1 MSGRRNGANFGRR
14 GERPS
19 GSREEAAPAPAP
31 DTEKA
36 GPRCGGAEP
45 PPSRCRRRGRRAGG
59 KRRSLR
65 VGRGAPR
72 RVPPLPVA
80 SSRSALFGGGMAG
93 GLRAPLLAVLALL
106 LAASRAALAVSFYGD
121 SFVALKMTEASCQT
135 TLQLRFLTSKPHGLL
150 FLAAGK
156 RDYCLMELQSGN
168 LQLRI
173 NFGMGEQ
180 ILRSRQ
186 RSRLNDLAWHLV
198 ELHHERD
205 NVTLL
210 IDKNDRTTAKMP
222 GFLYEL
228 NIDHG
233 FYLGGTTELDVPYL
247 VGGLPSF
254 RGCIDDVLFNQQD
267 ILMPLRSTGFKKVHE
282 VSVGC
287 SDEFFAGEDEP
298 ISFFS
303 SRSYVSF
310 PLWNVDGE
318 GILEFA
324 LQTSAARGLLLYHP
338 GQEGDFIAME
348 VEDGLIK
355 AYIGKHRSITHL
367 SSLRSVND
375 SHWHYIK
382 LKFTAE
388 YLQLTLDK
396 ESVEKL
402 FPPQNKLPL
411 LTGSLYVGGVDD
423 SKRLEVI
430 KLELPS
436 VFGKNARGR
445 SFKGCLRDLKVNSE
459 KKSLKNVQITKD
471 ISAGCEAE
479 NAFNTNL
486 SLEMAVKYPT
496 VKAAPTLAI
505 SPENSVSLGQENKN
519 HLLVLSN
526 LIVQEGGQA
535 SLESKHIQVNL
546 DFQKLGINLSQVL
559 FEIKEPPS
567 YGNLRLDIEP
577 VQEVNMFTLHDV
589 WQGKILYIHG
599 GSEDTYDY
607 FNFSISANNGK
618 IVPPY
623 LQRNEEYM
631 FAIVI
636 TPVNDAPEIM
646 LAEGNLLL
654 LIENSKK
661 RLTSDLIKVLDND
674 TDPLDLSLSVLGNL
688 NANAG
693 YLENSKHPGKAITT
707 FSNEDLQKGDVFFVH
722 TGVRN
727 SRIVL
732 RANDGEKVSN
742 TVVLRVMAIPLDY
755 RVVINTGI
763 KLVQGA
769 TVLISPRHLTVE
781 TNANLQELEIRYEIT
796 DAPQFG
802 EVQRQ
807 HSRGEWK
814 QASSF
819 SQRSIQRSRV
829 RYCSTFKEIQLENIT
844 DQFKFKVS
852 IGNRISEEYVFP
864 VQVKWLRYSLLKYT
878 PLEIEKFKK
887 KYLNSDNL
895 FAVLVGQE
903 VPEDELHFRLLSLPK
918 SGQILLND
926 QTLKEDSVFS
936 QKDIADQKVAYEL
949 ISRYHEDNHDSFK
962 FLISTK
968 YLESNIFDFEI
979 YIKSDFR
986 NIILINNGLTVT
998 EGEGELITS
1007 SKLFV
1012 QALDNKTFQYTV
1024 LKFPTHGKLKLINI
1038 SDSFESNGNL
1048 TTFTN
1053 KDITDKRLMY
1063 VHDDSETVFDEF
1075 LVRASSE
1082 ESREWANFDPKV
1094 GLSSVEIKFN
1104 ISVQLKNDEK
1114 PIRVVDKVFNIV
1126 RNGQRLLTLADL
1138 CYHDPDSDFED
1149 GQLLYTRRG
1158 ISNGDLVLT
1167 NDSLHRLYQFKQ
1179 EDLEQKQVLFIHH
1192 GADFGRFVLFVTD
1205 GKHYTS
1211 FLLEVNA
1218 TDPYISLANNTGLM
1232 VQKGKEEIVTTAN
1245 LSATTNQ
1252 DIRNDH
1258 EITFEITTFPK
1269 YGRISVNGLM
1279 IDSFTQL
1286 DLIRGYVTYRHDNSN
1301 NLIDMFNFTV
1311 YAKNIHLDSAVNV
1324 RMYLES
1330 HHWPPRIVNNNSLL
1344 VEEGK
1349 PVKISKGKLQVAY
1362 ENSSPSEIV
1371 FTVRQLPSHGYIRK
1385 FLSAG
1390 SYLGADQKPV
1400 LTFTQQDVDEG
1411 KVQYVQTVSG
1421 QLSDCFS
1428 LDVTNGVQTVNGIE
1442 ISVDII
1448 PRMIPLKVKNFTV
1461 VEGSSKALVEDYLN
1475 ISSRHFTGLSCE
1487 IILVDQPKH
1496 GYFEDSNA
1504 PGIKLSK
1511 FTKKQVWVGSVTEI
1525 TTDDLC
1531 AEDKDSSPSDLIYS
1545 ITPPSNGHLALKSSP
1560 NESILSFTQA
1570 HIIERQLVFVH
1581 NGAMSGGFSFQ
1592 VTDGL
1597 NSAPRQI
1604 FSITARTLV
1613 ISLEVNKGLT
1623 VFPGSRKP
1631 ISQHDLKAVTSDV
1644 TSAGNRTIN
1653 FLIVVSPKLGRLI
1666 RTNSDNTTQE
1676 ILSFTQ
1682 SMVNEGVIMYEHSE
1696 AELADWSAEDFFMF
1710 TVSSPP
1716 SILDPQ
1722 MFHIII
1728 SYEIP
1733 RHDRNSRL
1741 LANTG
1746 TVVQEGGRILINKTH
1761 LDASNLLIKL
1771 PEGQR
1776 SMYEV
1781 WYQVVSLPQHGTVIV
1796 GERNVTKEKPNF
1808 SQYILN
1814 KFGIVYV
1821 HDNSESLMDNFTFAV
1836 WLNLKTMS
1844 ATKPHGEVLEE
1855 VFNITVIPVN
1865 DQPPELKTKRLHLK
1879 VLQGDMSVLG
1889 SENLKVEDLDNTP
1902 AELKYSIVSNPNNG
1916 YLAMKSNLSISIQDF
1931 TQADIDSGRV
1941 WFVQDGSSSSG
1952 VFYFSVTDGKHRP
1965 LYKLFSLEVVPIAL
1979 VLVNLTDVALLQGQ
1993 TSVTITNTQLSAVTN
2008 GKSTNIMYEIT
2019 QPLKYGHL
2027 MIENEQVTKF
2037 EQADLNSGRLSYHL
2051 SNFTMFKEVLVFMIF
2066 TAESNLTEQVLNIT
2080 MKPLVQVVSDMQ
2092 ISNQAVYK
2100 LRRNDLDASELANL
2114 TNSNPRF
2121 EVIVPPAHGRIV
2133 KKRFV
2138 NDAVFEDIQTFTQ
2151 TDIDGGAVLLSIDT
2165 NMTGIDL
2172 LNDSF
2177 TFVLRADDVQPAVG
2191 HFEYSIVPCSPPLV
2205 QNFTAE
2211 VPIITSM
2218 TTLKIPT
2225 TSNGRMLVFSH
2236 DEVPTVA
2243 PKKTAPGMW
2252 LGRKR
2257 WGNQL
2262 EEGPSLNLAVGTR
2275 GSAGTETTDQVNAM
2289 SSREQVGESSNPW
2302 YIIIP
2307 LVLVSVLLI
2316 IAVISVCILL
2326 MCQKKEKAKP
2336 LVKNQT
2342 NVVLS
2347 SPSHC
2352 LERSLTVPAV
2362 TVTPL
2367 LKGAEGNTSSALMAA
2382 RHEQLLPMMHP
2393 PTVEQP
2399 LQNSWLNLDPEMIQ
2413 YCRKTNP
2420 TLKRSQYWV

>member
-1 MSGRRNGANFGRR
+1 M
-14 GERPS
+14 
-19 GSREEAAPAPAP
+19 EEA
-31 DTEKA
+31 
-36 GPRCGGAEP
+36 
-45 PPSRCRRRGRRAGG
+45 S
-59 KRRSLR
+59 
-65 VGRGAPR
+65 
-72 RVPPLPVA
+72 
-80 SSRSALFGGGMAG
+80 
-93 GLRAPLLAVLALL
+93 
-106 LAASRAALAVSFYGD
+106 Y
-121 SFVALKMTEASCQT
+121 QT
-135 TLQLRFLTSKPHGLL
+135 ALQLRFLTSKPHGLL

-173 NFGMGEQ
+173 NFGMGER
-180 ILRSRQ
+180 ILRSWQ
-186 RSRLNDLAWHLV
+186 RSHLNDLAWHLV
-198 ELHHERD
+198 ELHHEHD
-205 NVTLL
+205 NVTLI

-233 FYLGGTTELDVPYL
+233 FYLGGTGELDVPYL

-254 RGCIDDVLFNQQD
+254 RGCIADVLFNQLD
-267 ILMPLRSTGFKKVHE
+267 ILMPLRSSGFKKVHE
-282 VSVGC
+282 TSVGC

-338 GQEGDFIAME
+338 GQEGDFIAMD

-355 AYIGKHRSITHL
+355 AYIGKQKNRTHL
-367 SSLRSVND
+367 SSHKSVND
-375 SHWHYIK
+375 SQWHYIK

-396 ESVEKL
+396 ETVKKS

-411 LTGSLYVGGVDD
+411 LKGSLFVGGVDD
-423 SKRLEVI
+423 SKRSEVI
-430 KLELPS
+430 KLELTS
-436 VFGKNARGR
+436 MSGKYARGR

-459 KKSLKNVQITKD
+459 KKSLKNVEVTKD
-471 ISAGCEAE
+471 ISPGCETE
-479 NAFNTNL
+479 NVFNTNL
-486 SLEMAVKYPT
+486 SLEMAIKYPT
-496 VKAAPTLAI
+496 VKASPTLAI
-505 SPENSVSLGQENKN
+505 SPENSVSLGQEDKN

-567 YGNLRLDIEP
+567 YGNLKLDIEP
-577 VQEVNMFTLHDV
+577 VQEVNVFTLQDV

-607 FNFSISANNGK
+607 FNFSISATNRK

-631 FAIVI
+631 FSIII
-636 TPVNDAPEIM
+636 TPVNDAPEIA

-688 NANAG
+688 NAHAG
-693 YLENSKHPGKAITT
+693 YLENSKHPGKAITA
-707 FSNEDLQKGDVFFVH
+707 FSNEDLQKGRIFFVH

-755 RVVINTGI
+755 KVVSNSGI

-769 TVLISPRHLTVE
+769 AALITPKHLTVQ
-781 TNANLQELEIRYEIT
+781 TNASLQELEIRYEIT

-814 QASSF
+814 QVGSF

-864 VQVKWLRYSLLKYT
+864 VQVKWLR
-878 PLEIEKFKK
+878 
-887 KYLNSDNL
+887 
-895 FAVLVGQE
+895 A
-903 VPEDELHFRLLSLPK
+903 
-918 SGQILLND
+918 
-926 QTLKEDSVFS
+926 
-936 QKDIADQKVAYEL
+936 
-949 ISRYHEDNHDSFK
+949 
-962 FLISTK
+962 
-968 YLESNIFDFEI
+968 SN
-979 YIKSDFR
+979 
-986 NIILINNGLTVT
+986 
-998 EGEGELITS
+998 
-1007 SKLFV
+1007 
-1012 QALDNKTFQYTV
+1012 
-1024 LKFPTHGKLKLINI
+1024 
-1038 SDSFESNGNL
+1038 
-1048 TTFTN
+1048 
-1053 KDITDKRLMY
+1053 
-1063 VHDDSETVFDEF
+1063 
-1075 LVRASSE
+1075 E
-1082 ESREWANFDPKV
+1082 ESREWANFNPEV
-1094 GLSSVEIKFN
+1094 GPSSVEIKFN

-1114 PIRVVDKVFNIV
+1114 PVRVVDKVFNIV
-1126 RNGQRLLTLADL
+1126 RNGQRLLTSADL

-1179 EDLEQKQVLFIHH
+1179 ADLEQKQVLFIHH

-1218 TDPYISLANNTGLM
+1218 TDPYISLANNTGLL

-1245 LSATTNQ
+1245 LSAITNQ

-1269 YGRISVNGLM
+1269 YGRISVNNL
-1279 IDSFTQL
+1279 IKDSFTQL
-1286 DLIRGYVTYRHDNSN
+1286 DLIRGYVTYRHDDSN
-1301 NLIDMFNFTV
+1301 NLIDTFNFTV
-1311 YAKNIHLDSAVNV
+1311 YAKNVHLDSTVHV

-1330 HHWPPRIVNNNSLL
+1330 HQWPPRIVNNNSLL

-1349 PVKISKGKLQVAY
+1349 SVKISKGKLQVAH

-1371 FTVRQLPSHGYIRK
+1371 FTVRQLPSHGYLRK
-1385 FLSAG
+1385 FSSDG

-1411 KVQYVQTVSG
+1411 KVQYVQTVSD

-1461 VEGSSKALVEDYLN
+1461 IEGSSKAVVEDYLK
-1475 ISSRHFTGLSCE
+1475 ISSRHFAGLSYE
-1487 IILVDQPKH
+1487 IILVDEPKH
-1496 GYFEDSNA
+1496 GYFEDSHA
-1504 PGIKLSK
+1504 PGIKLNK
-1511 FTKKQVWVGSVTEI
+1511 FTKKQVEQELIYYVHDGSEELMDNFTFIVNNTELRKQSLPQTVFVTVTAVNDEVPVIKVNRILQVWAGSVTEI
-1525 TTDDLC
+1525 TIDDLC
-1531 AEDKDSSPSDLIYS
+1531 AEDKDSLPSDLIYS
-1545 ITPPSNGHLALKSSP
+1545 ITLPSNGHLALKSSP
-1560 NESILSFTQA
+1560 DKGILSFTQA
-1570 HIIERQLVFVH
+1570 DIIEGQLVFVH

-1597 NSAPRQI
+1597 NFAPRQI
-1604 FSITARTLV
+1604 FSITARPLV
-1613 ISLEVNKGLT
+1613 ISLEVNKGLR

-1644 TSAGNRTIN
+1644 TNAGSRTIT
-1653 FLIVVSPKLGRLI
+1653 FMIVVPPKLGRLI

-1696 AELADWSAEDFFMF
+1696 AESAFWSAEDSFTF

-1716 SILDPQ
+1716 SALDPQ
-1722 MFHIII
+1722 IFPIVI

-1746 TVVQEGGRILINKTH
+1746 ITVHEGGRILINKTH

-1771 PEGQR
+1771 PEAQR

-1781 WYQVVSLPQHGTVIV
+1781 WYQVVSLPQHGTIIV

-1821 HDNSESLMDNFTFAV
+1821 HDNSESLIDNFTFAV
-1836 WLNLKTMS
+1836 WFNLKTKS

-1855 VFNITVIPVN
+1855 MFNITVIPVN

-1879 VLQGDMSVLG
+1879 VLQGDVSVLG

-1931 TQADIDSGRV
+1931 TQADIDNGGV

-1979 VLVNLTDVALLQGQ
+1979 VLVNLTDVALPQGQ
-1993 TSVTITNTQLSAVTN
+1993 TSVSITNAHLSAVTN
-2008 GKSTNIMYEIT
+2008 GKSTKIMYEIT

-2027 MIENEQVTKF
+2027 IIENEQVTKF
-2037 EQADLNSGRLSYHL
+2037 EQEDLNLGRLSYHL
-2051 SNFTMFKEVLVFMIF
+2051 SNFTAFKEVLMFMIF

-2092 ISNQAVYK
+2092 ISNQEVHK
-2100 LRRNDLDASELANL
+2100 LRSNDLDASELANL
-2114 TNSNPRF
+2114 TNSDPRF

-2138 NDAVFEDIQTFTQ
+2138 NDSVFEDIQTFTQ
-2151 TDIDGGAVLLSIDT
+2151 TDIDGGVVLLSVDT
-2165 NMTGIDL
+2165 NMTGVDL

-2191 HFEYSIVPCSPPLV
+2191 HFEYSIVPYSPPLV

-2211 VPIITSM
+2211 VPFITSM

-2225 TSNGRMLVFSH
+2225 TSNDRILVSSH

-2243 PKKTAPGMW
+2243 PKKTVPGTW

-2275 GSAGTETTDQVNAM
+2275 ATAGTETTDQVNAM
-2289 SSREQVGESSNPW
+2289 SFREQAGESSNPW

-2316 IAVISVCILL
+2316 IAVISVCVLL

-2342 NVVLS
+2342 DVVLS
-2347 SPSHC
+2347 SPAHC
-2352 LERSLTVPAV
+2352 LERSLTVPTV

-2367 LKGAEGNTSSALMAA
+2367 LKGAGENTSSALMAV
-2382 RHEQLLPMMHP
+2382 RHEQLLPMTLP

>member
-1 MSGRRNGANFGRR
+1 MVS
-14 GERPS
+14 P
-19 GSREEAAPAPAP
+19 
-31 DTEKA
+31 
-36 GPRCGGAEP
+36 
-45 PPSRCRRRGRRAGG
+45 
-59 KRRSLR
+59 
-65 VGRGAPR
+65 
-72 RVPPLPVA
+72 
-80 SSRSALFGGGMAG
+80 RSARSGGGMAG

-106 LAASRAALAVSFYGD
+106 LAAGRAALAVSFYGN
-121 SFVALKMTEASCQT
+121 SFVALKMAEASYQT
-135 TLQLRFLTSKPHGLL
+135 TLQLQFLTNKPHGLL

-156 RDYCLMELQSGN
+156 KDYCLIELQSGN

-186 RSRLNDLAWHLV
+186 RSHLNDLAWHLV

-210 IDKNDRTTAKMP
+210 IDKNDRTTTKMP
-222 GFLYEL
+222 GFLHEL

-233 FYLGGTTELDVPYL
+233 FYLGGTIELDVPYL
-247 VGGLPSF
+247 VGALPSF
-254 RGCIDDVLFNQQD
+254 RGCIDNVLFNQLD
-267 ILMPLRSTGFKKVHE
+267 ILMPLRSSDFKKIHE

-303 SRSYVSF
+303 SRSYISF

-318 GILEFA
+318 GILEYA
-324 LQTSAARGLLLYHP
+324 LQTSAAHGLLLYHP
-338 GQEGDFIAME
+338 GQEGDFVAMAM
-348 VEDGLIK
+348 EDGLIK
-355 AYIGKHRSITHL
+355 AYTGKHKSRTQL
-367 SSLRSVND
+367 SSHRLVND

-396 ESVEKL
+396 ETVKKS
-402 FPPQNKLPL
+402 FPPQNGLPL
-411 LTGSLYVGGVDD
+411 LKGSLFVGGVDD
-423 SKRLEVI
+423 SKRSEVI
-430 KLELPS
+430 KLELTS
-436 VFGKNARGR
+436 MSGKYARGR
-445 SFKGCLRDLKVNSE
+445 SFRGCLRDLKVNSE
-459 KKSLKNVQITKD
+459 KKSLKNVQVTKD
-471 ISAGCEAE
+471 ISAGCETQ

-486 SLEMAVKYPT
+486 SLEMAVRYPT

-505 SPENSVSLGQENKN
+505 SPENSLGWEDKS

-535 SLESKHIQVNL
+535 SLESKHIKVNL
-546 DFQKLGINLSQVL
+546 DFQKLGINQSQIL

-567 YGNLRLDIEP
+567 HGNLKLDIEP
-577 VQEVNMFTLHDV
+577 VQEVNMFTLQDV

-607 FNFSISANNGK
+607 FNFSISANSRK

-631 FAIVI
+631 FSITI
-636 TPVNDAPEIM
+636 TPVNDAPEIT

-661 RLTSDLIKVLDND
+661 RLTGDLIKVLDND

-707 FSNEDLQKGDVFFVH
+707 FSNEDLRKGNVFFVH

-742 TVVLRVMAIPLDY
+742 TIVLRVMAIPLDY
-755 RVVINTGI
+755 KVVSNPGI

-769 TVLISPRHLTVE
+769 TALITPRHLTVE
-781 TNANLQELEIRYEIT
+781 TNANLQELEIRASNE
-796 DAPQFG
+796 
-802 EVQRQ
+802 E
-807 HSRGEWK
+807 SMEW
-814 QASSF
+814 
-819 SQRSIQRSRV
+819 
-829 RYCSTFKEIQLENIT
+829 
-844 DQFKFKVS
+844 
-852 IGNRISEEYVFP
+852 
-864 VQVKWLRYSLLKYT
+864 
-878 PLEIEKFKK
+878 
-887 KYLNSDNL
+887 
-895 FAVLVGQE
+895 
-903 VPEDELHFRLLSLPK
+903 
-918 SGQILLND
+918 
-926 QTLKEDSVFS
+926 
-936 QKDIADQKVAYEL
+936 
-949 ISRYHEDNHDSFK
+949 
-962 FLISTK
+962 
-968 YLESNIFDFEI
+968 
-979 YIKSDFR
+979 
-986 NIILINNGLTVT
+986 
-998 EGEGELITS
+998 
-1007 SKLFV
+1007 
-1012 QALDNKTFQYTV
+1012 
-1024 LKFPTHGKLKLINI
+1024 
-1038 SDSFESNGNL
+1038 
-1048 TTFTN
+1048 TN
-1053 KDITDKRLMY
+1053 F
-1063 VHDDSETVFDEF
+1063 DSE
-1075 LVRASSE
+1075 
-1082 ESREWANFDPKV
+1082 V
-1094 GLSSVEIKFN
+1094 GLSSVEVRFN

-1114 PIRVVDKVFNIV
+1114 PVRVVDKVFNIV

-1167 NDSLHRLYQFKQ
+1167 NDSLHQLYQFKQ
-1179 EDLEQKQVLFIHH
+1179 ADLEQKQVLFIHR

-1218 TDPYISLANNTGLM
+1218 TDPYVSLANNTGLL
-1232 VQKGKEEIVTTAN
+1232 VQKGKEEVITTAN
-1245 LSATTNQ
+1245 LSAITNQ

-1269 YGRISVNGLM
+1269 YGRISVNSLM

-1286 DLIRGYVTYRHDNSN
+1286 DLIRGYVIYRHDDSN
-1301 NLIDMFNFTV
+1301 NLIDTFNFTV
-1311 YAKNIHLDSAVNV
+1311 CAKDVHLDAAMYV

-1330 HHWPPRIVNNNSLL
+1330 HQWPPKIVNNSTLL

-1349 PVKISKGKLQVAY
+1349 PVKISKGKLQVAH

-1371 FTVRQLPSHGYIRK
+1371 FTVRQLPVHGYIRK
-1385 FLSAG
+1385 FSSEG

-1411 KVQYVQTVSG
+1411 KVQYVQTVSD
-1421 QLSDCFS
+1421 QLSDRFS
-1428 LDVTNGVQTVNGIE
+1428 LDVTNGIQTVNGIE

-1448 PRMIPLKVKNFTV
+1448 PRVIPLKVKNFTV
-1461 VEGSSKALVEDYLN
+1461 IEGGSKALVEDYLK
-1475 ISSRHFTGLSCE
+1475 ISSRHFAGLSCE
-1487 IILVDQPKH
+1487 IILVDQPNH
-1496 GYFEDSNA
+1496 GYFEDLNA
-1504 PGIKLSK
+1504 PGIKLNK
-1511 FTKKQVWVGSVTEI
+1511 FTKKQVEQELIYYVHDGSEELMDNFTFIVNNTELRKQSLPQTMFVTVTAVNDETPVIKINRILQVWEGSVTEI
-1525 TTDDLC
+1525 TIDDLC

-1545 ITPPSNGHLALKSSP
+1545 ITPPSNGYLALKSSP
-1560 NESILSFTQA
+1560 NKSILSFTQA
-1570 HIIERQLVFVH
+1570 HIIEGQLVFVH
-1581 NGAMSGGFSFQ
+1581 NGAMSGGFNFQ

-1597 NSAPRQI
+1597 NFAPRQI
-1604 FSITARTLV
+1604 FSITAQTLV
-1613 ISLEVNKGLT
+1613 ISLEVNKGLRI
-1623 VFPGSRKP
+1623 FPGSRKP

-1644 TSAGNRTIN
+1644 TNAGNRTIT
-1653 FLIVVSPKLGRLI
+1653 FMIVVSPKLGRLI
-1666 RTNSDNTTQE
+1666 RINSDNTTQE

-1682 SMVNEGVIMYEHSE
+1682 SMVNEGVIMYEHSD
-1696 AELADWSAEDFFMF
+1696 AESADWSAEDFFTF

-1716 SILDPQ
+1716 SALDPQ
-1722 MFHIII
+1722 MFHIVI

-1746 TVVQEGGRILINKTH
+1746 TIVQEGGRILINRTN

-1771 PEGQR
+1771 PEVQR

-1781 WYQVVSLPQHGTVIV
+1781 WYQVVSLPQHGIIIV

-1821 HDNSESLMDNFTFAV
+1821 HDNSESLKDNFTFAV
-1836 WLNLKTMS
+1836 WLNLKTKS
-1844 ATKPHGEVLEE
+1844 ATRTHSEVLEE
-1855 VFNITVIPVN
+1855 MFNITVVPVN

-1879 VLQGDMSVLG
+1879 VLQGDVSVLG

-1902 AELKYSIVSNPNNG
+1902 AELKYTIVSNPNNG
-1916 YLAMKSNLSISIQDF
+1916 YLAMKSNLSVSVQDF
-1931 TQADIDSGRV
+1931 TQADVDSGRV

-1979 VLVNLTDVALLQGQ
+1979 VLVNLTDVALPQGQ
-1993 TSVTITNTQLSAVTN
+1993 TSVTVTNTQLSAVTN

-2027 MIENEQVTKF
+2027 MIENEQVSKF

-2051 SNFTMFKEVLVFMIF
+2051 TNFTVFKEVLEFMIF
-2066 TAESNLTEQVLNIT
+2066 TVESNLTEQVLNIT

-2100 LRRNDLDASELANL
+2100 LKSDDLDASELANL

-2138 NDAVFEDIQTFTQ
+2138 NDAVFEDVQTFTQ
-2151 TDIDGGAVLLSIDT
+2151 TDIDGGVVLLSVDT

-2177 TFVLRADDVQPAVG
+2177 TFVLRADNVQPAVG
-2191 HFEYSIVPCSPPLV
+2191 HFEYSIVPCSPSLV
-2205 QNFTAE
+2205 QNFIAE
-2211 VPIITSM
+2211 VPFITSM
-2218 TTLKIPT
+2218 TTLKIPA
-2225 TSNGRMLVFSH
+2225 TSNDRVPVSSH
-2236 DEVPTVA
+2236 DKVPTVA
-2243 PKKTAPGMW
+2243 PKKTVPGMW

-2262 EEGPSLNLAVGTR
+2262 EERPSLNMAVGTR
-2275 GSAGTETTDQVNAM
+2275 GSEGTETTDQVNAM
-2289 SSREQVGESSNPW
+2289 RSREQAAESSNLW

-2307 LVLVSVLLI
+2307 LVLLSVLLI

-2326 MCQKKEKAKP
+2326 MCQKKERAKP
-2336 LVKNQT
+2336 LVRNQT
-2342 NVVLS
+2342 DVVFS
-2347 SPSHC
+2347 SPGHC
-2352 LERSLTVPAV
+2352 LERSLTVPTV

-2367 LKGAEGNTSSALMAA
+2367 LKRAEESTSSSLMAV
-2382 RHEQLLPMMHP
+2382 RHEQLLPTVLP

>member
-1 MSGRRNGANFGRR
+1 
-14 GERPS
+14 
-19 GSREEAAPAPAP
+19 
-31 DTEKA
+31 
-36 GPRCGGAEP
+36 
-45 PPSRCRRRGRRAGG
+45 
-59 KRRSLR
+59 
-65 VGRGAPR
+65 
-72 RVPPLPVA
+72 
-80 SSRSALFGGGMAG
+80 MAG

-106 LAASRAALAVSFYGD
+106 LAADRAALAVSFYGD
-121 SFVALKMTEASCQT
+121 SFVALKMAEASYQT

-156 RDYCLMELQSGN
+156 KDYCLIELQSGN

-173 NFGMGEQ
+173 NFGMGER
-180 ILRSRQ
+180 ILRSWQ
-186 RSRLNDLAWHLV
+186 RSHLNDSAWHLV

-222 GFLYEL
+222 GSLNEL

-233 FYLGGTTELDVPYL
+233 FYVGGTTELDVPYL
-247 VGGLPSF
+247 VRGLPSF
-254 RGCIDDVLFNQQD
+254 RGCIDDVLFNQLD
-267 ILMPLRSTGFKKVHE
+267 ILMPLRSSRFKKVHE

-310 PLWNVDGE
+310 PLWNIVDGE
-318 GILEFA
+318 GVLEFA

-338 GQEGDFIAME
+338 GQEGDFIAMV

-355 AYIGKHRSITHL
+355 AYTEKHKSRTCL

-396 ESVEKL
+396 ETVKKS
-402 FPPQNKLPL
+402 FPPQNEL
-411 LTGSLYVGGVDD
+411 LLLNGSLFVGGVDD

-430 KLELPS
+430 KLELTS
-436 VFGKNARGR
+436 VSGKHARGR
-445 SFKGCLRDLKVNSE
+445 SFRGCLRDLKVNSE
-459 KKSLKNVQITKD
+459 KKSLKNVQVTKD

-496 VKAAPTLAI
+496 VKAAPPLAL
-505 SPENSVSLGQENKN
+505 SPENSVSLGQEDKN
-519 HLLVLSN
+519 HFLVLSN
-526 LIVQEGGQA
+526 LIVKEGGKA

-546 DFQKLGINLSQVL
+546 DIQKLGINLSQVL

-567 YGNLRLDIEP
+567 HGTLKLDIEP
-577 VQEVNMFTLHDV
+577 VLEVNMFTLQDV

-607 FNFSISANNGK
+607 FNFSISAHNRK

-631 FAIVI
+631 FSIII
-636 TPVNDAPEIM
+636 TPVNDAPEIT

-661 RLTSDLIKVLDND
+661 RLTSDLIRVLDND

-693 YLENSKHPGKAITT
+693 YLENSKHPGKTITT
-707 FSNEDLQKGDVFFVH
+707 FSNEDLQKGYVFFVH

-742 TVVLRVMAIPLDY
+742 TVVLRIMAIPLEY
-755 RVVINTGI
+755 KVVSNSGI

-769 TVLISPRHLTVE
+769 TALITSRHLTVE
-781 TNANLQELEIRYEIT
+781 TNANLQELEILYEII
-796 DAPQFG
+796 DAPQYG

-814 QASSF
+814 QVSSF

-829 RYCSTFKEIQLENIT
+829 RYCSTFREIQLENIT
-844 DQFKFKVS
+844 DQFKFKVT
-852 IGNRISEEYVFP
+852 IGNRTSEEYVFP

-878 PLEIEKFKK
+878 PLEIEKSKK

-903 VPEDELHFRLLSLPK
+903 IPDDELHFKLLSLPK

-926 QTLKEDSVFS
+926 QSLKEDSVFS
-936 QKDIADQKVAYEL
+936 QKDIADQKVAYQL
-949 ISRYHEDNHDSFK
+949 MSSYCEDNHDSFK

-986 NIILINNGLTVT
+986 NIIVINNGLTVT

-1012 QALDNKTFQYTV
+1012 QTLDNKTFQYTV
-1024 LKFPTHGKLKLINI
+1024 LKFPKHGKLKLIN
-1038 SDSFESNGNL
+1038 SSNSFESNGNL

-1053 KDITDKRLMY
+1053 KDIANKRLMY

-1075 LVRASSE
+1075 LVRASNE
-1082 ESREWANFDPKV
+1082 ESRESANFDPVV
-1094 GLSSVEIKFN
+1094 GPSSVEIRFN

-1114 PIRVVDKVFNIV
+1114 PVRVVDKVFNIV

-1149 GQLLYTRRG
+1149 GQLLYIRRG

-1167 NDSLHRLYQFKQ
+1167 NNSLHRLYQFKQ
-1179 EDLEQKQVLFIHH
+1179 ADLKQKLVLFIHH

-1218 TDPYISLANNTGLM
+1218 TDPYVSLANNTGLL
-1232 VQKGKEEIVTTAN
+1232 VQKGKEEIITTAN
-1245 LSATTNQ
+1245 LSAITNQ

-1279 IDSFTQL
+1279 MDSFTQF
-1286 DLIRGYVTYRHDNSN
+1286 DLIRGYVTYRHDGSN
-1301 NLIDMFNFTV
+1301 NSIDTFNFTV
-1311 YAKNIHLDSAVNV
+1311 YAKNVHLDSAVHV

-1330 HHWPPRIVNNNSLL
+1330 HQWRPGIVNSNSLL

-1349 PVKISKGKLQVAY
+1349 TVKISKGKLQVAH

-1371 FTVRQLPSHGYIRK
+1371 FTVRQLPLHGYIRM
-1385 FLSAG
+1385 FSSEE
-1390 SYLGADQKPV
+1390 SYLGAEQKPV

-1411 KVQYVQTVSG
+1411 KVQYVQTVSD
-1421 QLSDCFS
+1421 QLSDYFS
-1428 LDVTNGVQTVNGIE
+1428 LDVTSGVQTVNDIE

-1448 PRMIPLKVKNFTV
+1448 PKMIPLEVKNFTII
-1461 VEGSSKALVEDYLN
+1461 EGSSKALVEDDLK
-1475 ISSRHFTGLSCE
+1475 ISSRHFAGLSCE
-1487 IILVDQPKH
+1487 IILVDLPKH

-1504 PGIKLSK
+1504 PGIKLNR
-1511 FTKKQVWVGSVTEI
+1511 FTKQQVEQELIYYVHDGSEELMDNFTFIVNNAELQKQSLPQTMFVTVTAVNDEAPVIKVNRILQVWVGSVTEI
-1525 TTDDLC
+1525 TVDDLC

-1560 NESILSFTQA
+1560 NKSILSFTQA
-1570 HIIERQLVFVH
+1570 HIIEGQLVFVH
-1581 NGAMSGGFSFQ
+1581 N
-1592 VTDGL
+1592 
-1597 NSAPRQI
+1597 
-1604 FSITARTLV
+1604 
-1613 ISLEVNKGLT
+1613 
-1623 VFPGSRKP
+1623 GSRKP

-1644 TSAGNRTIN
+1644 TNAGNRTIT
-1653 FLIVVSPKLGRLI
+1653 FTILVSPKLGRLI

-1676 ILSFTQ
+1676 IVSFTQ

-1696 AELADWSAEDFFMF
+1696 AESADWSAEDFFTF

-1716 SILDPQ
+1716 SALDPQ
-1722 MFHIII
+1722 MFHIVI

-1741 LANTG
+1741 LSNTG

-1771 PEGQR
+1771 PEVQR

-1781 WYQVVSLPQHGTVIV
+1781 WYQVVSLPHHGVIIV

-1836 WLNLKTMS
+1836 WLNLKTKS
-1844 ATKPHGEVLEE
+1844 ATKPHDEVLEE
-1855 VFNITVIPVN
+1855 MFNITVIPVN
-1865 DQPPELKTKRLHLK
+1865 DQPPELKTKKLHLK
-1879 VLQGDMSVLG
+1879 VLQGDVSVLG

-1931 TQADIDSGRV
+1931 TQADIDSGGV

-1965 LYKLFSLEVVPIAL
+1965 LYKLFSLEVVPISL
-1979 VLVNLTDVALLQGQ
+1979 VLVNLTDVALPQGQ
-1993 TSVTITNTQLSAVTN
+1993 TSVTITNIQLSAVTN
-2008 GKSTNIMYEIT
+2008 GKSTNIMYELT

-2037 EQADLNSGRLSYHL
+2037 EQTDLNSGRLSYHL
-2051 SNFTMFKEVLVFMIF
+2051 SNFTVFKEVLIFMIF

-2100 LRRNDLDASELANL
+2100 LRSNDLDASELANL

-2138 NDAVFEDIQTFTQ
+2138 NDAVFEDIRTFTQ
-2151 TDIDGGAVLLSIDT
+2151 TDIDEGTVLLNIDT

-2177 TFVLRADDVQPAVG
+2177 MFVLRADDVQPAVG
-2191 HFEYSIVPCSPPLV
+2191 HFEYSIVPYSPPLV

-2211 VPIITSM
+2211 VPFITSM

-2225 TSNGRMLVFSH
+2225 TSNDRVLVYSH

-2243 PKKTAPGMW
+2243 PKKTVPDMW

-2275 GSAGTETTDQVNAM
+2275 GSVGTETTDQINAM
-2289 SSREQVGESSNPW
+2289 SSREQARESSNHW

-2316 IAVISVCILL
+2316 IAIISVCILL

-2342 NVVLS
+2342 DVVLS
-2347 SPSHC
+2347 SPGHC
-2352 LERSLTVPAV
+2352 LERSLTVPTV

-2367 LKGAEGNTSSALMAA
+2367 LKGAEGNTSSALMAV
-2382 RHEQLLPMMHP
+2382 RHEQLLPTVLFR
-2393 PTVEQP
+2393 TVEQP

-2420 TLKRSQYWV
+2420 TLKHSQYWV